1 MFFRCTTLHTV
12 SPQDS
17 ESFGEQ
23 LLYQHLILLVT
34 SGDKCM
40 VISLKK
46 EYFEQESITLR
57 DSTEFIFHFDC
68 LKDAIK
74 KQSNLLVQMGGKKA
88 EVIF

>member
-1 MFFRCTTLHTV
+1 MEPNLFFRCTILHAV

-17 ESFGEQ
+17 ESPGEQ
-23 LLYQHLILLVT
+23 PLYQRLILLVT

-46 EYFEQESITLR
+46 ECFEQESIMLM

-68 LKDAIK
+68 LKEAIK
-74 KQSNLLVQMGGKKA
+74 KQSNLLV
-88 EVIF
+88 

>member
-1 MFFRCTTLHTV
+1 M

-17 ESFGEQ
+17 KSPGEQ
-23 LLYQHLILLVT
+23 LLYQHLLVLVT

-40 VISLKK
+40 VISLK
-46 EYFEQESITLR
+46 EYFEQEGITLT

-74 KQSNLLVQMGGKKA
+74 KQSNLLVQMGGKGEA